1 MKLAESLSD
10 WTDYDIAM
18 FEFGRALG
26 IFPEGTTFGSVRGMF
41 FMETPL
47 SSALG
52 EAMDALVKIGVL
64 AYREAEYRWVGT
76 VDIPAVRRATS
87 GDQ

>member
-1 MKLAESLSD
+1 MELAESLSE

-18 FEFGRALG
+18 FEFGRSLG
-26 IFPEGTTFGSVRGMF
+26 IFPEGTTFGGIRGMF

-47 SSALG
+47 STAIG

-64 AYREAEYRWVGT
+64 AYREAEYRWVGP
-76 VDIPAVRRATS
+76 VDFSAVRRATS
-87 GDQ
+87 GDE